1 MRFMI
6 IRKADAHTEADDKPT
21 QELVTAMMAYNEE
34 MIRAGVMVGGDGL
47 QPSRKG
53 ARLKFRKGKP
63 TVTDGPFTE
72 AKELVAGYTLINVK
86 SREEAIEWAKRWPA
100 VDGDGEVEL
109 ELRQIYEIDDFGP
122 EFSPAIRKQEEL
134 LQEVQGKTAASSS

>member
-6 IRKADAHTEADDKPT
+6 IRKADANTEGDDKPT
-21 QELVTAMMAYNEE
+21 EELVKAMMAYHEE
-34 MIRAGVMVGGDGL
+34 MIRAGVMLGGDGL

-53 ARLKFRKGKP
+53 ARLEFRKGKP
-63 TVTDGPFTE
+63 TVIDGPFSE
-72 AKELVAGYTLINVK
+72 AKELIAGYTLINVK

-100 VDGDGEVEL
+100 VDGDGEVQL
-109 ELRQIYEIDDFGP
+109 ELRQLYEVDDFGP

-134 LQEVQGKTAASSS
+134 LQEVQGKPGASLS

>member
-6 IRKADAHTEADDKPT
+6 IRKADVHTEGEDKPT
-21 QELVTAMMAYNEE
+21 EELVTAMMAYNEE
-34 MIRAGVMVGGDGL
+34 MIRAGVMLGGEGL

-53 ARLKFRKGKP
+53 ARIKFRKGKP
-63 TVTDGPFTE
+63 AVTDGPFAE
-72 AKELVAGYTLINVK
+72 AKELVAGYTIINVK
-86 SREEAIEWAKRWPA
+86 SREEAIEWARRWPA

-109 ELRQIYEIDDFGP
+109 ELRQLYEVDDFGP

-134 LQEVQGKTAASSS
+134 LQEVQGKTGTSLS